1 VSLGATVGTEP
12 ASLRRL
18 RAAEAE
24 VVRWRDAVEGLIEVA
39 RSRSTLDRDLRRGWL
54 EDATQHAARVSAALP
69 ADLLDPEDL
78 AEIRGVLIEAL
89 RAVEE
94 VDGRPPLDA
103 VEGLLLRVE
112 EVRHVLRDAVEAD
125 AGADARTAADLLA
138 LLDEWLPDVRHAEK
152 ARLLDVTTRT
162 LARWR
167 QSDTAPSRRLRLVV
181 RLVGLLR
188 RAWTP
193 AGVVSWF
200 SRPREELGGK
210 APLEVLDDPEREA
223 ALLGAVRRGRAQH
236 AT

>member
-1 VSLGATVGTEP
+1 
-12 ASLRRL
+12 
-18 RAAEAE
+18 
-24 VVRWRDAVEGLIEVA
+24 
-39 RSRSTLDRDLRRGWL
+39 
-54 EDATQHAARVSAALP
+54 
-69 ADLLDPEDL
+69 
-78 AEIRGVLIEAL
+78 
-89 RAVEE
+89 
-94 VDGRPPLDA
+94 
-103 VEGLLLRVE
+103 
-112 EVRHVLRDAVEAD
+112 VLRDAVEAD